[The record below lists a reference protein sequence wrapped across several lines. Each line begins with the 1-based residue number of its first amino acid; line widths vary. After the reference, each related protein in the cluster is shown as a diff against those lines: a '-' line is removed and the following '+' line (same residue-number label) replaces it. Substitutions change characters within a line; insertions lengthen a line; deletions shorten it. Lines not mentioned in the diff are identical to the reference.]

1 MAIIKTKRNWVSA
14 YEPLDRDVAVE
25 VLFIPNGSNLRLR
38 LAVAPIDQYQA
49 VVHWAVSIADRFEL
63 PIQVV
68 PFDVNDLLS
77 LYTARAERELASM
90 APDQLF
96 ELRPDI
102 ACRRSSSAVP
112 QVKES

>member
-1 MAIIKTKRNWVSA
+1 MAIIKTKRNYVSA

-49 VVHWAVSIADRFEL
+49 MVDWAVSIADRFDL

-68 PFDVNDLLS
+68 PFDFTDLLS
-77 LYTARAERELASM
+77 LYTGRAERELALV
-90 APDQLF
+90 APDWLF

-102 ACRRSSSAVP
+102 AWRSSSSALL
-112 QVKES
+112 